1 MQKSK
6 KMFLKINRILRR
18 WSLKKIN
25 NMKKMK
31 KMKKILIFPI
41 KYVMINKMN

>member
-6 KMFLKINRILRR
+6 KMFLKINRILWR

-25 NMKKMK
+25 NMK